1 MYALAPAE
9 ATRMPLIVQK
19 FGGSSVAD
27 VGKIRQCAERA
38 LEERRAGNHVVVV
51 VSAMGKTTDSLI
63 ALAKE
68 ANASPPKRE
77 MDMLM
82 ATGEQVTI
90 ALMAI
95 TLESMGQPAVSFT
108 GGQIGMETDEAFTKA
123 AIRAVNA
130 DRLRAA
136 LAAGRVPVVA
146 GFQGVTAEGDI
157 TTLGRGGSDTTAVA
171 VAAAL
176 RADRC
181 DIFTDV
187 DGVYTA
193 DPRLV
198 PDARRLKTISYEAML
213 EMASLGAKVMHDRSV
228 KFGAMYRVPIHVRHS
243 HRPDEGT
250 LICPEDQQM
259 EKMEIT
265 GVALKQ
271 NLGRATLT
279 AVPDSPGVAARIFA
293 GLADANIT
301 VDDIIQTVPGGGP
314 PGGGGKE
321 ATVSFTVE
329 HADLADIRPVL
340 DRLLKEIGGGQ
351 ARIDDGFAKVSAVG
365 VGIRS
370 HAASAALMFKAL
382 ADAGV
387 NIANITT
394 SEIKISAIV
403 AKGDGEKALR
413 AVHGAFGLGEGSA

>member
-1 MYALAPAE
+1 
-9 ATRMPLIVQK
+9 MPLIVQK

-27 VGKIRQCAERA
+27 VDKIRRCAERT
-38 LEERRAGNHVVVV
+38 LEERRRGHGVVVV

-63 ALAKE
+63 VLANE
-68 ANASPPKRE
+68 ANASPSRRE
-77 MDMLM
+77 MDMLLS
-82 ATGEQVTI
+82 TGEQVTI
-90 ALMAI
+90 ALMAMV
-95 TLESMGQPAVSFT
+95 LETMGQAAVSFT
-108 GGQIGMETDEAFTKA
+108 GGQIGMETDESFSKA
-123 AIRAVNA
+123 AICAVNVE
-130 DRLRAA
+130 RLRTA
-136 LAAGRVPVVA
+136 LAAGKVAVVA
-146 GFQGVTAEGDI
+146 GFQGVTPEGDI

-176 RADRC
+176 KADRC

-193 DPRLV
+193 DPRIV

-228 KFGAMYRVPIHVRHS
+228 KFGAMYKMPIHVRHS

-250 LICPEDQQM
+250 IICGEDEQM

-271 NLGRATLT
+271 NLGRVTLT
-279 AVPDSPGVAARIFA
+279 SVPDSPGVAARVFA

-301 VDDIIQTVPGGGP
+301 VDDIIQTVTGD
-314 PGGGGKE
+314 GK
-321 ATVSFTVE
+321 ATMSFTVE
-329 HADLADIRPVL
+329 QADLADIRPVL

-351 ARIDDGFAKVSAVG
+351 PRIDEGFCKVSAVG

-370 HAASAALMFKAL
+370 HAASAAVMFRAL
-382 ADAGV
+382 AEAGV

-394 SEIKISAIV
+394 SEIKISAIIGK
-403 AKGDGEKALR
+403 ADGEKALR
-413 AVHGAFGLGEGSA
+413 AVHGAFGLGSEQEGIIKRD